1 MKISFWGDSLTEG
14 VPGSSYFNNLARRLP
29 DHTFSNYG
37 RGGDTVISLHKRI
50 QRIEPLDPVDM
61 AFLWIGTNDVLLG
74 LSFSLR
80 LIGFFRRLP
89 TSKNIAE
96 FKGHYQSILSILS
109 QSARIVVTVPPILIG
124 EDLDN
129 RWNQELVL
137 LAQSIEELT
146 ALQKDATYLDLRT
159 PFIHRLSQKRPS
171 QYLPVSALQIMRD
184 EMKLKTSSQID
195 RQADERGLHTTL
207 DGVHLN
213 STGADIVAN
222 EFMDT
227 ITAVQTVS
235 D

>member
-146 ALQKDATYLDLRT
+146 ALQKVATYLDLRT

-184 EMKLKTSSQID
+184 EMKLKTNSQID